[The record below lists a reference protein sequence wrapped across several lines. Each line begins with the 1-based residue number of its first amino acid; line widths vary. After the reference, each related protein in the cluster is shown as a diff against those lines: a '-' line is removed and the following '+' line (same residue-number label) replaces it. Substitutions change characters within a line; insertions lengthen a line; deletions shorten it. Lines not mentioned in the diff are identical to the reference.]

1 MLLAIVIAVIT
12 SLPSY
17 SKEIR
22 EWYILLKKS
31 KKNNKKKK

>member
-1 MLLAIVIAVIT
+1 MILAIIIALIT
-12 SLPSY
+12 SLPNY

-31 KKNNKKKK
+31 KKNNKKK

>member
-1 MLLAIVIAVIT
+1 MLLAIIIALIT

-22 EWYILLKKS
+22 EWYILLKKD
-31 KKNNKKKK
+31 KKNNKRK

>member
-1 MLLAIVIAVIT
+1 MLLAIIIALIT

-22 EWYILLKKS
+22 EWYKLLKEIKKKNKS
-31 KKNNKKKK
+31 KK

>member
-1 MLLAIVIAVIT
+1 MILAIIIAVIT

-31 KKNNKKKK
+31 KEDKKRK

>member
-1 MLLAIVIAVIT
+1 MILAIIIALIT

-31 KKNNKKKK
+31 KKNDKRK

>member
-1 MLLAIVIAVIT
+1 MLLAIIIALIT

-22 EWYILLKKS
+22 EWYTLLKKD
-31 KKNNKKKK
+31 KKNNKRK